1 MPQKSDVVC
10 DPVPIPRRQ
19 IESPTVGPRP
29 HRAPSMRRVSPRD
42 EVVEWL
48 SDPGHSPARPTE
60 SPTDEAGPPLR
71 ATPRVVVWGAARNP
85 YPADKR
91 VADGWAQTTPGP
103 GPAPLG
109 PE

>member
-29 HRAPSMRRVSPRD
+29 HRAPSMRHESPKD
-42 EVVEWL
+42 EVVKWL

-60 SPTDEAGPPLR
+60 SPTDESRPPSQACELTPKARVRGGMSRRDNPSARQPAG
-71 ATPRVVVWGAARNP
+71 
-85 YPADKR
+85 
-91 VADGWAQTTPGP
+91 
-103 GPAPLG
+103 
-109 PE
+109 